1 MLKQIL
7 VAAGYNEFSV
17 RRVLGYS
24 GILNP
29 AASDIPFLLRRCT
42 EPGPL
47 PLLIRL
53 FLLGSTIDVDE
64 ASNWLERDQV
74 NQLQE
79 EGFVEER
86 GHSLVSPIRVV
97 PWEDLLLVQDRVD
110 SLYLRRNH
118 VTLGPVSRMLADL
131 TVRRSVDSA
140 LDLGTGCGVQA
151 LLAARHAGRV
161 VATDVNSRAL
171 RYAQL
176 NMRVNGVPN
185 IECRKGSLFKPVA
198 GERFDLIV
206 ANLSVVISPT
216 RQYVF
221 QDSDLPGHQLSQSV
235 VCDAPEFLREGG
247 FAIMLCNW
255 IREPGDQWFE
265 VPTNWVKGRGCDA
278 WLLHYG
284 SDDPLTYA
292 AKWND
297 YLRISNIKA
306 FSRALDLWLD
316 YYRREKIELIST
328 GMVIMRR
335 RHGNNWVRADEMFF
349 PTNGAASDHVLRVFG
364 AEDYLQSVLDDA
376 SLLDDAFEVVG
387 GVKLDQT
394 LFYCNGEFGAGEGRL
409 VLQHG
414 VGLSGH
420 VLPEAIHVLLRLDG
434 RSPLRKL
441 IMDAAAQTGLS
452 EDELRKGATET
463 IRTLFGAG
471 FLHRRTVSGCISP
484 GDASYS

>member
-7 VAAGYNEFSV
+7 VAAGYNELGV
-17 RRVLGYS
+17 RRVLGYP

-29 AASDIPFLLRRCT
+29 AACDIPFLLRRCT

-53 FLLGSTIDVDE
+53 FLLGATIDVGE
-64 ASNWLERDQV
+64 VSNWLERDQIQ
-74 NQLQE
+74 QLQQEGLIE
-79 EGFVEER
+79 ET
-86 GHSLVSPIRVV
+86 GHSLLSLIRVV

-110 SLYLRRNH
+110 SLYLSRNH
-118 VTLGPVSRMLADL
+118 VTLGLISRTIADL
-131 TVRRSVDSA
+131 TVRRSVDSV

-151 LLAARHAGRV
+151 LLAARHARRV
-161 VATDVNSRAL
+161 VATDVNVRAL
-171 RYAQL
+171 RYAQM
-176 NMRVNGVPN
+176 NMDLNGVPN
-185 IECRKGSLFKPVA
+185 IECRRGSLFEPVA
-198 GERFDLIV
+198 GELFDLII
-206 ANLSVVISPT
+206 ANLPVVISPT

-247 FAIMLCNW
+247 FATMLCNW

-297 YLRISNIKA
+297 YLRVSNSKA
-306 FSRALDLWLD
+306 FSRALDRWLD
-316 YYRREKIELIST
+316 YYRRGKIELIST
-328 GMVIMRR
+328 GIVIMRR
-335 RHGNNWVRADEMFF
+335 RHGNNWVRADEACF
-349 PTNGAASDHVLRVFG
+349 PTNGTASDHILRVFG
-364 AEDYLQSVLDDA
+364 AEDYLQSLANDA
-376 SLLDDAFEVVG
+376 FLLDDAFQVVD
-387 GVKLDQT
+387 GVKLNQT
-394 LFYCNGEFGAGEGRL
+394 LAYRSGEFGAGDGCL

-414 VGLSGH
+414 VGLSGQ

-452 EDELRKGATET
+452 EDEIRKGATET

-471 FLHRRTVSGCISP
+471 FLHRRTVSGRISP
-484 GDASYS
+484 GDASFS